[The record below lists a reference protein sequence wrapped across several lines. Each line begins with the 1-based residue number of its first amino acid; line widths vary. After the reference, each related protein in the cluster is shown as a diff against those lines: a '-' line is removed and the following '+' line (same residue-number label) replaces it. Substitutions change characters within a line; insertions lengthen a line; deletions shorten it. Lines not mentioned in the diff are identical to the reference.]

1 MCCQMH
7 IGWQL
12 LTQSINKQTYTEKS
26 KQTRDEDGYN
36 LLLKQLMFILSLIPI
51 YNIIII
57 SPSARR
63 TQGSLEQNSVGLAR
77 LKNTDFRFNLR

>member
-12 LTQSINKQTYTEKS
+12 LTHTVNKQTNIHTGQ
-26 KQTRDEDGYN
+26 QTNQDEDGYN
-36 LLLKQLMFILSLIPI
+36 LLLKQLMFIRSIIPI

-57 SPSARR
+57 SLP
-63 TQGSLEQNSVGLAR
+63 
-77 LKNTDFRFNLR
+77 

>member
-7 IGWQL
+7 KGWQL
-12 LTQSINKQTYTEKS
+12 LTHTVNKQTDIHTEQ
-26 KQTRDEDGYN
+26 QTNRDEDGYN

-57 SPSARR
+57 IPPP
-63 TQGSLEQNSVGLAR
+63 
-77 LKNTDFRFNLR
+77 